1 METYWQDRMTEL
13 NSRYDIDGFP
23 IAFQSNL
30 AATETTALQ
39 HHLRTTE
46 YATELGRKFFKSIAS
61 DNLD

>member
-1 METYWQDRMTEL
+1 MTEL